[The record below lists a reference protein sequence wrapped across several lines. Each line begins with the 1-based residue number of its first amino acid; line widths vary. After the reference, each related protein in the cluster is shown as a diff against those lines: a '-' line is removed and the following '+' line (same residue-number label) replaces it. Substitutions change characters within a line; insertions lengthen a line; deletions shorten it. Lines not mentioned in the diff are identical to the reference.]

1 MKAKLVSTAL
11 MVLFISAC
19 SSNAQLSESTA
30 PGPTPAEVADA
41 PAASPSVVTQT
52 VTRTVTATVT
62 VTAEPEDEPD
72 EAPDSGSSSFES
84 ALGET
89 AYFTQG
95 SGADEVELA
104 ITVGQPKEA
113 VCRYRSLGCDAPETG
128 DRVVSVPIVIEN
140 LGDAQ
145 AEVSSGLFEI
155 EFADGTRLGPDDGA
169 ASDYSSDADLGYS
182 RTIRPGGTLN
192 TSLTFE
198 APDGEFGIVMMTNSF
213 NGEDLHIWLGS

>member
-1 MKAKLVSTAL
+1 MKAKIGSA
-11 MVLFISAC
+11 VLLLLIVGAC
-19 SSNAQLSESTA
+19 SSNSQLSASTSPA
-30 PGPTPAEVADA
+30 STPAGVEDA
-41 PAASPSVVTQT
+41 PAVSTSVVTQT
-52 VTRTVTATVT
+52 VTKTVTATVT
-62 VTAEPEDEPD
+62 VTPEPEDEPD
-72 EAPDSGSSSFES
+72 EASESGTSSFES
-84 ALGET
+84 AFGDT

-95 SGADEVELA
+95 SGSDKVELA

-113 VCRYRSLGCDAPETG
+113 ACRYRSLGCDEPETG

-145 AEVSSGLFEI
+145 AEVSSGLFEV
-155 EFADGTRLGPDDGA
+155 EFADGTRLSANDGA
-169 ASDYSSDADLGYS
+169 ASDYRADADLGYS

-198 APDGEFGIVMMTNSF
+198 APEGEFGIVMMTSTF